1 MKHCILASG
10 SPRRKELLEQVNLSF
25 QVRVSD
31 CEEIITK
38 TIPCEI
44 VMELSSQKAHAVA
57 ALLTP
62 EEKEDCTLIGADTIV
77 AIGDKILGKPSS
89 FQDAV
94 SMLELL
100 SDSVHQVYTGV
111 TLLHFQNGTC
121 NQKTF
126 YEKTDVYFYPLTKE
140 RILSYVRWGDPSSQI
155 KLTPE
160 KKEQMI
166 RAGWMD
172 PSGSW
177 NTENGFPPTC
187 MDKAGAYGIQGAAA
201 AFVKKI
207 DGDYNNVVGLPVA
220 RLLWEMESL

>member
-38 TIPCEI
+38 TVPCEI

-57 ALLTP
+57 SLLTP

-77 AIGDKILGKPSS
+77 AIGDRILGKPSS
-89 FQDAV
+89 VQDAV

-121 NQKTF
+121 TQKTF

-140 RILSYVRWGDPSSQI
+140 RILSYVHYGDPASQI
-155 KLTPE
+155 KLSPE
-160 KKEQMI
+160 KKEQMLH
-166 RAGWMD
+166 AGWID
-172 PSGSW
+172 SSGSW

-187 MDKAGAYGIQGAAA
+187 MDKAGAYGIQGVAA

>member
-1 MKHCILASG
+1 MKHYILASG

-31 CEEIITK
+31 CEETITK
-38 TIPCEI
+38 NIPCEI
-44 VMELSSQKAHAVA
+44 VMELSSQKAQAVA
-57 ALLTP
+57 TLLTP
-62 EEKEDCTLIGADTIV
+62 EEKEDCVLIGADTIV

-89 FQDAV
+89 VQDAV
-94 SMLELL
+94 TMLELL

-111 TLLHFQNGTC
+111 TILHFQGDTC
-121 NQKTF
+121 TQKTF

-140 RILSYVRWGDPSSQI
+140 RILSYVRCGDPASQVN
-155 KLTPE
+155 LSPE
-160 KKEQMI
+160 KKKQMI
-166 RAGWMD
+166 HAGWMD
-172 PSGSW
+172 STEAW